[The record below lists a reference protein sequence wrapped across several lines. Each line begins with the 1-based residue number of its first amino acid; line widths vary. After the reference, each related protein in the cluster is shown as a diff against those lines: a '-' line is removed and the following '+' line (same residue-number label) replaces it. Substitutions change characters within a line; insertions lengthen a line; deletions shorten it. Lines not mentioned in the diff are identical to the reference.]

1 MDTAKAAKIMKALS
15 NQNRLELFLDIARQS
30 EEGYM
35 AGKGC
40 FITDIA
46 CSFTIGAPTM
56 SHHLKELVNAGL
68 ITTERQGKFLIA
80 RIVTETLDD
89 VKKLLNLEL
98 TAIPVKQEENKP

>member
-30 EEGYM
+30 DAGYM

-98 TAIPVKQEENKP
+98 TGILEKQEANKP

>member
-1 MDTAKAAKIMKALS
+1 METAKLARIMKALS

-30 EEGYM
+30 DAGYM

-46 CSFTIGAPTM
+46 CSFTIGAPTL

-80 RIVTETLDD
+80 RVVKETLDD
-89 VKKLLNLEL
+89 VKRFLNLDFIE
-98 TAIPVKQEENKP
+98 KG